1 MMRTQTGR
9 RIKNTKTTNLMNP
22 LSRKTKRWK
31 QRVQA
36 RRMPSESSCL
46 LRGFAISALHLK
58 SISLSPILTSHLEY
72 FILFISLSLPLCHF
86 RAACCTFIAISDTA
100 ILSLYLRVFYTHG
113 IGLSITYHV
122 TSYLSVCSR
131 EFGIICLSQAS
142 PQSSY
147 STVISQLH
155 VERANVSRKNSA
167 SETVVLASLF
177 TLSRL

>member
-31 QRVQA
+31 RRVQA
-36 RRMPSESSCL
+36 RRMPSESFCL
-46 LRGFAISALHLK
+46 RRGFAISALHLK
-58 SISLSPILTSHLEY
+58 SISLSPTLTSHLKY
-72 FILFISLSLPLCHF
+72 FILFIALSLPLCHF

-100 ILSLYLRVFYTHG
+100 ILSLDLRVFYTHG
-113 IGLSITYHV
+113 IGLSIITYHV

-131 EFGIICLSQAS
+131 EFGIICLSQAT

-147 STVISQLH
+147 STVICQLR
-155 VERANVSRKNSA
+155 VE
-167 SETVVLASLF
+167 
-177 TLSRL
+177 